1 MAQATVTMQVDAA
14 RLKEVREA
22 LEAAQE
28 VVREATNLAV
38 INAGLNERID
48 ELEARLAQVTA
59 ERDALRAKEV

>member
-1 MAQATVTMQVDAA
+1 MAQATVTMWMDAA

-48 ELEARLAQVTA
+48 ELEARLVQVTA

>member
-1 MAQATVTMQVDAA
+1 MAQATVTMRMDAA

>member
-1 MAQATVTMQVDAA
+1 MAQATVTMWMDAA

>member
-1 MAQATVTMQVDAA
+1 MTQATVAMQVDAA

>member
-1 MAQATVTMQVDAA
+1 MAQATVTMWMDVA

-22 LEAAQE
+22 LAAAAE